1 MPNQAA
7 LDINSFVRQKGN
19 PALTGVIKELRD
31 IRGRQTAQ
39 VQFPSGARRVP
50 LEQLELVPSVMED
63 PADLVRKGQFS
74 GPASMRQRMA
84 HVRLSGNL
92 KEIFYSMESTDT
104 DFYAHQFKPVVKM
117 LDSPTGNLLIADE
130 VGLGKTIEAG
140 LIWTELAARFKYNR
154 LLIVCPKV
162 LCEKWRIELAS
173 KFGINARICDASAL
187 RDLLSSYF
195 SQRSG
200 FAAICGMQGIRPR
213 PKEKRTGRPVDNL
226 AGILEEAQSKDK
238 LADLLIIDEAHH
250 MRNIGTQTNRLGEL
264 LCGLSQHTVMLSAT
278 PLNLHNRDLHNL
290 LRLLDELT
298 FRDEQAL
305 NRIIKANQSLIA
317 AREAV
322 LTGKPMEEVSEIL
335 DISTVD
341 PILRNTRALKKL
353 RKDIADGTGLKHA
366 ERAQIAR
373 RLERVNL
380 LSNVVNRTRRRDVE
394 EFRVERNV
402 SVFRADMTDD
412 ERMVY
417 DHITSAI
424 LKFSREN
431 DLPVGFLTVMPQRM
445 AASCLPAALEH
456 WRRNGDT
463 AVYEDEDYLYETDK
477 QIGPLTRLLARSST
491 ALPSPS
497 ELEIQDTKFHKF
509 IEVIQKHISANPD
522 QKIVVFSTFIPTLRY
537 LKRRLEATGIA
548 ARMLHGGTEDRVGLI
563 KDFENSS
570 NTPILLASE
579 VGSEGIDLQFAQ
591 TLVNYDLPWNP
602 MRVEQ
607 RIGRIDRLG
616 QKSESVSILNLLH
629 RNTVDERIYY
639 RLHERLG
646 LCKMALGGF
655 EEILGQEIEDLTADL
670 LSGQLSIKDQENR
683 LEQAEQAI
691 ANKRQEEKVL
701 EREAAALIAHGDY
714 ILDSV
719 REAQSGGGWI
729 SEGDIVDYL
738 QFALGTVDP
747 NSDIR
752 WQKREGLVDILLTGS
767 GKHDYEDWC
776 NRHNLNPG
784 PLARRTSQTPF
795 RVGKEHTGARHSR
808 LGPSHPLI
816 RFLSNTLSEEGG
828 LSPNAVALTL
838 DEEQL
843 EGLEPGIYVGSIQTW
858 QFGSGA
864 SSTLLGYGLVNT
876 NREELLSPDMAER
889 VMSSCLKYA
898 TKWHGAIAEVSPAD
912 IADQILNLVEP
923 DLESRFF
930 DERERRKA
938 EVEDRVTIQLQT
950 LEEHGQSQRLKF
962 EEIIQKSVQG
972 LKAANRARLRQFEK
986 TLNTRR
992 RRIEAQQIQ
1001 KTSYAPVCAVLLK
1014 VMS

>member
-1 MPNQAA
+1 MPNENT
-7 LDINSFVRQKGN
+7 LIVGSFVRQRGN
-19 PALTGVIKELRD
+19 PALAGVIQDIRE
-31 IRGRQTAQ
+31 IRGRLTAQ
-39 VQFPSGARRVP
+39 VQFPNGARRVP
-50 LEQLELVPSVMED
+50 LEQLELVPSVIED
-63 PADLVRKGQFS
+63 PSDLVRKGQFS
-74 GPASMRQRMA
+74 GPASLRQRMA

-162 LCEKWRIELAS
+162 LCEKWRIELTT
-173 KFGINARICDASAL
+173 KFGIDARITDASSL
-187 RDLLSSYF
+187 RDLLSSSF

-213 PKEKRTGRPVDNL
+213 PKGKRTERPADKL
-226 AGILEEAQSKDK
+226 AEVLEDAQTKDK
-238 LADLLIIDEAHH
+238 LVDLLIIDEAHH
-250 MRNIGTQTNRLGEL
+250 MRNFGTQTNRLGEL
-264 LCGLSQHTVMLSAT
+264 LCGITQHTAMLSAT
-278 PLNLHNRDLHNL
+278 PLNLHNRDLHTL

-305 NRIIKANQSLIA
+305 NRIIKANQPLIS
-317 AREAV
+317 ARDAV
-322 LTGKPMEEVSEIL
+322 LSGKPMEEVSETL
-335 DISTVD
+335 DIAALD

-353 RKDIADGTGLKHA
+353 RKEIAGGSGLNHA

-394 EFRVERNV
+394 EFRVDRNV
-402 SVFRADMTDD
+402 SAFRADMTDN
-412 ERMVY
+412 EREVY
-417 DHITSAI
+417 DQITSAI
-424 LKFSREN
+424 LNYAWEN

-445 AASCLPAALEH
+445 VASCLPAALEH
-456 WRRNGDT
+456 WGSSND
-463 AVYEDEDYLYETDK
+463 APVYEDEDYPDEADA
-477 QIGPLTRLLARSST
+477 QAGPLTRLLTRIT
-491 ALPSPS
+491 ATLPSS
-497 ELEIQDTKFHKF
+497 AELEKQDTKFQKF
-509 IEVIQKHISANPD
+509 MGVIQKHISENPE
-522 QKIVVFSTFIPTLRY
+522 QKIIVFSTFIPTLRY
-537 LKRRLEATGIA
+537 LKRRLEAAGIGT
-548 ARMLHGGTEDRVGLI
+548 RMLHGGTEDRVNLI
-563 KDFENSS
+563 EDFETSE

-591 TLVNYDLPWNP
+591 VLVNYDLPWNP

-629 RNTVDERIYY
+629 RNTVDERIYH

-655 EEILGQEIEDLTADL
+655 EEILGQEIDALTSDL
-670 LSGQLSIKDQENR
+670 LSGQLSIEEQERR

-701 EREAAALIAHGDY
+701 EKEAAALIAHGDY
-714 ILDSV
+714 ILDSI
-719 REAQSGGGWI
+719 REAQGGGGWI

-747 NSDIR
+747 NSDILWR
-752 WQKREGLVDILLTGS
+752 KSEGLVEILLTGS

-776 NRHNLNPG
+776 SRHNLNPG
-784 PLARRTSQTPF
+784 PLARNTSPTTF
-795 RVGKEHTGARHSR
+795 RVGTEQTGQRHPR
-808 LGPSHPLI
+808 LGPSHPLV
-816 RFLSNTLSEEGG
+816 RFLSNALSEEGG
-828 LSPNAVALTL
+828 LSPNAVALIL
-838 DEEQL
+838 DQEQS
-843 EGLEPGIYVGSIQTW
+843 EGLEPGIYVGSIQAW

-864 SSTLLGYGLVNT
+864 SSTMLGYGLVDT
-876 NREELLSPDMAER
+876 HHEELLSPAMAER
-889 VMSSCLKYA
+889 VLSNCLKYA
-898 TKWHGAIAEVSPAD
+898 TKWHGAMAEVSPED
-912 IADQILNLVEP
+912 IADQVLDLVEP
-923 DLESRFF
+923 DLASRFF
-930 DERERRKA
+930 DEGERRKA

-950 LEEHGQSQRLKF
+950 LEEHGQSQRLRF
-962 EEIIQKSVQG
+962 EDIIRRSG
-972 LKAANRARLRQFEK
+972 PRLEAANRARLRQFEE
-986 TLNTRR
+986 TLNKRR
-992 RRIEAQQIQ
+992 RKIEAQQIEE
-1001 KTSYAPVCAVLLK
+1001 TSFSSVCAVLLK
-1014 VMS
+1014 VIS